1 MAKTLYSMDLR
12 SSAATAFRHEP
23 VEVAVAEHKAVE
35 VAAERKVVV
44 VVKAVAVAVAHK
56 VDNKEADNNE
66 VKARGDEAALVL
78 T

>member
-1 MAKTLYSMDLR
+1 MTQDSMALQF
-12 SSAATAFRHEP
+12 SAATAFRHET
-23 VEVAVAEHKAVE
+23 VEVAVVEHRAAV
-35 VAAERKVVV
+35 VAAERKVV
-44 VVKAVAVAVAHK
+44 AVAAAVAVAHK